1 MLFDMDQTK
10 PLFRSRDLQAALKE
24 KGIAVHYE
32 EQKAD
37 APTMVGGVVPHL
49 TDPEKRV
56 VLDVGGGEMGARFI
70 GGIAQ
75 FVNAENTIVFCVI
88 NPYRPWSGTLSNI
101 DRTLTEIVHISRIK
115 QIHERGPGPQPA
127 AAAGPAAFR
136 GCEDQGPI
144 RLKNRT
150 ASYSYRPKI
159 TQYFITQAGKLSV
172 Y

>member
-1 MLFDMDQTK
+1 MWNRLIKGKKNIVFLGEAGSGKRELALDLALNLARENRNVVLFDMDQTK

-88 NPYRPWSGTLSNI
+88 NPYRPWSGTLSNN
-101 DRTLTEIVHISRIK
+101 DRT
-115 QIHERGPGPQPA
+115 
-127 AAAGPAAFR
+127 
-136 GCEDQGPI
+136 
-144 RLKNRT
+144 
-150 ASYSYRPKI
+150 
-159 TQYFITQAGKLSV
+159 
-172 Y
+172 